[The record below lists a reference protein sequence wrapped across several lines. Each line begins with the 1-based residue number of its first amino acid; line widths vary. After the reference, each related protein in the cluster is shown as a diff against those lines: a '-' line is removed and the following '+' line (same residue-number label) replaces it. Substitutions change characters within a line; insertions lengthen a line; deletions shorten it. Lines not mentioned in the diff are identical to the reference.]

1 MITPLDI
8 QNKEFSKGVRGYKEN
23 EVDEFL
29 DLITVDYE
37 KIIAENA
44 ALKEQIAALNTDL
57 TKYRGSEDTVL
68 ETLEAAKRLMGDISA
83 SAEKRAEILLKN
95 AELDAELIQREAREN
110 VERLTEE
117 NATLKRRFAEF
128 RVRYKSLL
136 ESELERFET
145 SSSEIYTQYGMDD
158 LKDIASP
165 ELKQKKE
172 PVFTSTPTDDFK
184 TKIMKP
190 VNPEE
195 IPADD
200 MAKTMVNFKPIKK
213 KDQETKQETE

>member
-8 QNKEFSKGVRGYKEN
+8 QNKEFSKGVRGYKED

-29 DLITVDYE
+29 DLLTVDYE
-37 KIIAENA
+37 KLIAENA
-44 ALKEQIAALNTDL
+44 ALKEQVAAQNIDL
-57 TKYRGSEDTVL
+57 DKYRGSENTVL

-117 NATLKRRFAEF
+117 NANLKRRFAEF
-128 RVRYKSLL
+128 RTRYKSLL

-145 SSSEIYTQYGMDD
+145 MSSEIYTQYGMDD

-165 ELKQKKE
+165 ETGKNAQ
-172 PVFTSTPTDDFK
+172 VFKTTPTDDFK
-184 TKIMKP
+184 TRIMEPIKD
-190 VNPEE
+190 EK
-195 IPADD
+195 PADD
-200 MAKTMVNFKPIKK
+200 MAKTMVNFKPIRK
-213 KDQETKQETE
+213 TEEDAR